1 MKTKKIGIYVDAINQ
16 TQNGGYGL
24 RYDILRKYACFPDH
38 EPARMNVYVSFD
50 EKFAKEDEHYEAKTR
65 RFCSVLRDFEYKV
78 IEKLVRKFTDSETG
92 ETIARSSVEL
102 EMATD
107 IMKQCENLDQIYLL
121 TNDEG
126 FIPVIRFAQD
136 KGCKVELIG
145 FDNVSE
151 KLKYEADTF
160 ISGFLIPGLLP
171 VENGGEWG
179 KIGSRVRGVCY
190 DFTHGDGY
198 GFMRYMNVINDH
210 TWITDSR
217 NALSPYK
224 TIFCHISQFEHH
236 FDTSF
241 VPSRDLIFE
250 FTLIENEKGLIT
262 QNVTLV
268 SAP

>member
-1 MKTKKIGIYVDAINQ
+1 MKTKRIGIYVDAINL

-24 RYDILRKYACFPDH
+24 RYDILRKYTCFPDH
-38 EPARMNVYVSFD
+38 EPSRMNVYVSFD
-50 EKFAKEDEHYEAKTR
+50 EKFAKEDEHYESKTK

-78 IEKLVRKFTDSETG
+78 IERSIRRYNDLESG
-92 ETIARSSVEL
+92 ESISKSTVEL

-107 IMKQCENLDQIYLL
+107 ILKQAQHLDQIYLL

-126 FIPVIRFAQD
+126 FIPIIKHVQD
-136 KGCKVELIG
+136 QGCKVELIG
-145 FDNVSE
+145 FDNMSD
-151 KLKYEADTF
+151 KLKNEADTF

-190 DFTHGDGY
+190 DFTHNEGY
-198 GFMRYMNVINDH
+198 GFMRYMNIINDN

-217 NALSPYK
+217 NQISPYK
-224 TIFCHISQFEHH
+224 TIFCHISQFENH

-250 FTLIENEKGLIT
+250 FTIVENEKGLIT
-262 QNVTLV
+262 QKVSLV